1 MTKFH
6 DDSSKIVDFSFKF
19 LSFPVFYGP
28 VSMKKMG
35 TNFDTGH
42 FFKVFFDY
50 LQNAQKLLENDGREA
65 LRKAEERSKKFG
77 EESEKM
83 SAIAREARTLAEQ

>member
-1 MTKFH
+1 
-6 DDSSKIVDFSFKF
+6 
-19 LSFPVFYGP
+19 
-28 VSMKKMG
+28 MKKMG

-42 FFKVFFDY
+42 FFKVFFFDY

-83 SAIAREARTLAEQ
+83 SAIAREARRLAEQ

>member
-1 MTKFH
+1 
-6 DDSSKIVDFSFKF
+6 
-19 LSFPVFYGP
+19 
-28 VSMKKMG
+28 MKKMG
-35 TNFDTGH
+35 TNFDIGY

-83 SAIAREARTLAEQ
+83 SAIAREARRLAEQ

>member
-1 MTKFH
+1 
-6 DDSSKIVDFSFKF
+6 
-19 LSFPVFYGP
+19 
-28 VSMKKMG
+28 MKKMG

-42 FFKVFFDY
+42 FLNFFFDY

-83 SAIAREARTLAEQ
+83 SAIAREARRLAEQ